1 MNTAKKPLCRIHV
14 QGPLREPLPHV
25 ISCPYFSIVCD
36 KLYNRDTHLR
46 SAPCSVL
53 PHAFRAH
60 SPLGSQNLKIL
71 GHGNPPRD
79 FAARETGYTK
89 QTRVSPTGHTSAL
102 SAAPPPSR
110 GIRGARG
117 ACTGPGRGFR
127 PVLAPSV
134 KFGIVDYE
142 FSVPRKLTPRSN

>member
-36 KLYNRDTHLR
+36 KSYDRDTHLR

-60 SPLGSQNLKIL
+60 SPLGSQNLKIDNMATL
-71 GHGNPPRD
+71 LETSPLVKQDIRSKRES
-79 FAARETGYTK
+79 AR
-89 QTRVSPTGHTSAL
+89 QDIPLL
-102 SAAPPPSR
+102 SRWHRRLPEELAGQEGR
-110 GIRGARG
+110 AR
-117 ACTGPGRGFR
+117 GRGFR